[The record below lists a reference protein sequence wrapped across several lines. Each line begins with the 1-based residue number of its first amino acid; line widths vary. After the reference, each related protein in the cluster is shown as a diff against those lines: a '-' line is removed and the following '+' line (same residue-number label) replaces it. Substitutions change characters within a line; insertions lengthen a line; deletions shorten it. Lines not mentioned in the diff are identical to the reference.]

1 MLQAIK
7 PDQLVPAGHPIRKLK
22 PIVDRAL
29 RSLSPTFSAVY
40 ARGGRKSIPPE
51 HLLKASLLL
60 VSGDPNPELDPEL
73 GNTASETQLAFYRDN
88 YVALL
93 DANGQPTD
101 DRATFCRARTATS
114 PGSV

>member
-40 ARGGRKSIPPE
+40 ARGGRKSIPAE
-51 HLLKASLLL
+51 
-60 VSGDPNPELDPEL
+60 
-73 GNTASETQLAFYRDN
+73 
-88 YVALL
+88 
-93 DANGQPTD
+93 GQSAAGL
-101 DRATFCRARTATS
+101 RRS
-114 PGSV
+114 Q